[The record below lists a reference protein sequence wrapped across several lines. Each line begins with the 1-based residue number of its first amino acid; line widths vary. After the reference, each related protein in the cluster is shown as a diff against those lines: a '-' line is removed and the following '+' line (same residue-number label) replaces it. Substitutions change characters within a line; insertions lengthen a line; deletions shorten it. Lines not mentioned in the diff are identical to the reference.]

1 MYAQKKQLA
10 ADSVHSQGILN
21 RIQAL
26 EKTIAENSAIVT
38 EVGSKLPDL
47 EKQKAEAVASKNYKV
62 AGQLTNQIKQL
73 QARKDTA
80 DMAVATANEELS
92 AIRADSAKELQE
104 LESKKAIF
112 ENTRR
117 VYLEAHYAMLRSNA
131 IVTRRAVRK
140 IQAITYG
147 DDTFR
152 FSCEAIATA
161 LFELANSELMEI
173 AAALN
178 LPPLGEHDGEEAEEE
193 SNVADAIEEMSSP
206 MAEEEAEEEVTKEE
220 GEMMMMEQQQTTTME
235 EDMFGMSATPVNAPF
250 NADRASHL
258 ATVAEAQMEQKNN
271 DLDAAMEADK
281 TEECEKLSEE
291 IEQLE
296 AYAGELKK
304 FAAGEIS
311 EEPAAPACFD
321 EFFAAKSNGDDLFLG
336 M

>member
-10 ADSVHSQGILN
+10 ADSVHSQGIIN
-21 RIQAL
+21 RIQML
-26 EKTIAENSAIVT
+26 EKTIADNTAIVQDAS
-38 EVGSKLPDL
+38 SKLPSL
-47 EKQKAEAVASKNYKV
+47 EKQKAEAIASKNYKA
-62 AGQLTNQIKQL
+62 AGQITNQMKQL
-73 QARKDTA
+73 QAAKDTA
-80 DMAVATANEELS
+80 DMALSQATEELNG
-92 AIRADSAKELQE
+92 IRADSSKELQE

-131 IVTRRAVRK
+131 IVTRKAVRK

-152 FSCEAIATA
+152 FSCEAIVTS

-178 LPPLGEHDGEEAEEE
+178 LPPLGEHDGEEVEE
-193 SNVADAIEEMSSP
+193 SSNVMDAIEEMSSP
-206 MAEEEAEEEVTKEE
+206 MANPEEETGAETGAETAA
-220 GEMMMMEQQQTTTME
+220 GD
-235 EDMFGMSATPVNAPF
+235 DMFAMSDAPA
-250 NADRASHL
+250 NGPLTAERASHL

-271 DLDAAMEADK
+271 DLDAAMEAEK
-281 TEECEKLSEE
+281 EEECEKLGEE

-296 AYAGELKK
+296 TYAGELKK
-304 FAAGEIS
+304 FAAGEVS
-311 EEPAAPACFD
+311 EEPVAPACFD